1 MPGQQQKS
9 KYVEFTQITGKKSLP
24 IKDVRICERDGVQ
37 KINISYYNM
46 KKSLLVAYFCL
57 ASLVLCAQDSSTLK
71 SPNAFVL
78 GPIERLQSKILSE
91 TRTLNIY
98 LPPGY
103 KSSDTV
109 RYPVIYLLDGSA
121 DEDFIHIS
129 GLVQFLNFPWVNVLP
144 ESIVVGIATVDRR
157 RDFTYH
163 TTIEKDKKAYP
174 TTGRSKEFI
183 NFIASELQPF
193 IEKKYKTTGSK
204 TIIGQSLGG
213 LLATEILF
221 KRPELFSTYFI
232 VSSSL
237 WWDNE
242 SLLRI
247 KPKVLSAEFK
257 DHVSIYIAVGNE
269 EKVMQ
274 ADSRKLASILKA
286 SPKKNITTYFEY
298 FPKEDHGT
306 ILHNAVYKGF
316 QLMKKKK

>member
-1 MPGQQQKS
+1 M
-9 KYVEFTQITGKKSLP
+9 VKKS
-24 IKDVRICERDGVQ
+24 
-37 KINISYYNM
+37 S
-46 KKSLLVAYFCL
+46 
-57 ASLVLCAQDSSTLK
+57 
-71 SPNAFVL
+71 AFVL
-78 GPIERLQSKILSE
+78 GPIDQIQSKILSE
-91 TRTLNIY
+91 IRTLNIY

-103 KSSDTV
+103 NSNDTT
-109 RYPVIYLLDGSA
+109 RYPIIYLLDGSA
-121 DEDFIHIS
+121 DEDFIHIA

-144 ESIVVGIATVDRR
+144 ESILVGIATVDRR
-157 RDFTYH
+157 RDFTFP

-174 TTGRSKEFI
+174 TTGKSKAFIDFIEF
-183 NFIASELQPF
+183 ELQPF
-193 IEKKYKTTGSK
+193 IEKKYKATASR

-221 KRPELFSTYFI
+221 KKPELFSTYFI
-232 VSSSL
+232 VSPSL

-247 KPKVLSAEFK
+247 KSKVISQEFTRP
-257 DHVSIYIAVGNE
+257 VGLYIAVGNE

-274 ADSRKLASILKA
+274 ADTRKLVSILRA